1 MPDPPYDG
9 RVPELPALIAF
20 CAAALAIIVL
30 PGPAVLYI
38 VARSLHQGRLAGL
51 VSATGVAAGGL
62 VHVAAA
68 VLGLSALLVSSG
80 PAFAVVKFAGA
91 GYLIYLGVRTLLARE
106 AAGAVVADGQASVQ
120 PLPAVFWQGAMV
132 NILNPKTAL
141 FFLAFL
147 PQFVDQPGSVPLQ
160 TLLLGLLFLGMAWIS
175 DGLYGLLAGSVG
187 VRLRGPRVART
198 QRRLAGGIYVVL
210 GLVAATVGERTA

>member
-1 MPDPPYDG
+1 
-9 RVPELPALIAF
+9 VPELPALIAF
-20 CAAALAIIVL
+20 CAAAFAIIVL

-38 VARSLHQGRLAGL
+38 VARSLHQGRLAGV
-51 VSATGVAAGGL
+51 VSATGVAVGGL

-91 GYLIYLGVRTLLARE
+91 GYLIYLGVRTLLARD
-106 AAGAVVADGQASVQ
+106 AADAVGAAVGQAGVQ

-147 PQFVDQPGSVPLQ
+147 PQFVDQTGSVPLQ
-160 TLLLGLLFLGMAWIS
+160 TLLLGLLFLSLAWIS

-187 VRLRGPRVART
+187 VRLRGPRVARA
-198 QRRLAGGIYVVL
+198 QRQLAGGIYLVL